1 LGGDVQARK
10 ASGKSM
16 KNRTIPALDLVRFA
30 AALMVMWFHLAY
42 ATWARPNSTQGV
54 ISGGAVNFPELDP
67 FAAWGWIGV
76 ELFFVLSGFVICYS
90 AAGKTAGQFAL
101 GRALRLYPAVWIC
114 APITALALLAIGA
127 GNVGGPLLRT
137 MALSPWEP
145 WIDGVYWTLGIEMA
159 FYALIWLLLL
169 CGGFRWIQ
177 WALIAIGLP
186 SAAIWYLTSIGAFDP
201 GVIPMRTFQLTLLR
215 HGCHFALGGLM
226 FLNVDRGH
234 SIARL
239 AACAFF
245 AGACLIEI
253 YHVPES
259 AQLTAAIVW
268 SLAVACI
275 GLGAKFND
283 RVTRFIPAG
292 PARMMGLATYP
303 LYLIHDVPGAAI
315 LRVTRDLPDYLALA
329 LAMGAV
335 TALSFVLLWPERWLR
350 TALGRAFRRSAKPTE
365 TGTKLAA

>member
-1 LGGDVQARK
+1 
-10 ASGKSM
+10 M
-16 KNRTIPALDLVRFA
+16 KNKTIPALDLVRFA

-42 ATWARPNSTQGV
+42 ATWARPGSVQAV
-54 ISGGAVNFPELDP
+54 ISGGSVYLSDLEP

-90 AAGKTAGQFAL
+90 AAGKTAGQFVL
-101 GRALRLYPAVWIC
+101 GRLLRLYPAVWIC
-114 APITALALLAIGA
+114 APITALVLLALGA

-137 MALSPWEP
+137 MWLSPWEP

-159 FYALIWLLLL
+159 FYVLIWLLLL

-186 SAAIWYLTSIGAFDP
+186 SAVIWYLLAIGAFDP
-201 GVIPMRTFQLTLLR
+201 GVIPYRTFQLTLLR

-226 FLNVDRGH
+226 FLNVDRDH

-239 AACAFF
+239 AGCAFF

-253 YHVPES
+253 FHVPES
-259 AQLTAAIVW
+259 AHLAAAIVW
-268 SLAVACI
+268 SLAVVCV
-275 GLGAKFND
+275 GAGARFND
-283 RVTRFIPAG
+283 HVARFIPAG

-303 LYLIHDVPGAAI
+303 LYLIHDVPGTAI
-315 LRVTRDLPDYLALA
+315 LRVARGLPDYLALA
-329 LAMGAV
+329 LAMSVV
-335 TALSFVLLWPERWLR
+335 TALSFCLLWPERHLR
-350 TALGRAFRRSAKPTE
+350 GLLRRAF
-365 TGTKLAA
+365 AALSEAVSTAPAPAPK